1 MNVYESI
8 IQGLN
13 EAVEFEKGNVKARTA
28 KCTVTPVPDLTSA
41 EIRDIRLSF
50 GMTQATFAEAIGVSV
65 KTVEAWEAGTNKP
78 IGAVRRF
85 LSVLKADPK
94 LLVKNN
100 IISA

>member
-50 GMTQATFAEAIGVSV
+50 GMTQATFAEVEYRYGVT
-65 KTVEAWEAGTNKP
+65 KTAEEGSFFP
-78 IGAVRRF
+78 LFF
-85 LSVLKADPK
+85 L
-94 LLVKNN
+94 
-100 IISA
+100 

>member
-50 GMTQATFAEAIGVSV
+50 GMTQATFAEVGVSV

-78 IGAVRRF
+78 IGIARRF
-85 LSVLKADPK
+85 LSVIKSDPEIFTK
-94 LLVKNN
+94 SN
-100 IISA
+100 IVMA

>member
-41 EIRDIRLSF
+41 EIKDIRLSF

-78 IGAVRRF
+78 IGIARRF
-85 LSVLKADPK
+85 LSVIKSDPEIFTK
-94 LLVKNN
+94 SN
-100 IISA
+100 IVTA